1 MIILMM
7 MTMVMLM
14 VYSLVISSM
23 FNEKQQ
29 DKQTW
34 ICCLDFVFLHHYPQM
49 SIAWVCIHEKSFAH
63 LWTLLTCFLRA
74 NIYCSGRWVG
84 GVGPSWQKEICQV
97 VWSLTKEGISL
108 LTRMDSLL
116 VAPIYM
122 TTIIVVVTMV
132 MMMSIVK
139 LSSSSPSSW
148 WRWTWNYHHCYT
160 IIIVTMMSIVI
171 RKVITGLV

>member
-1 MIILMM
+1 M
-7 MTMVMLM
+7 
-14 VYSLVISSM
+14 
-23 FNEKQQ
+23 
-29 DKQTW
+29 
-34 ICCLDFVFLHHYPQM
+34 FLHHYPQM

-63 LWTLLTCFLRA
+63 LWIFLRV

-122 TTIIVVVTMV
+122 TTIIVVVITV

-139 LSSSSPSSW
+139 LSSSLPSSW
-148 WRWTWNYHHCYT
+148 WLWCRLWLEKWLLGWCNSVPAIKSGLGQKLWCSQLLFVPLMLLYT
-160 IIIVTMMSIVI
+160 HYFEHFLGFMLGTF
-171 RKVITGLV
+171 

>member
-1 MIILMM
+1 MNL
-7 MTMVMLM
+7 L
-14 VYSLVISSM
+14 
-23 FNEKQQ
+23 FGF
-29 DKQTW
+29 
-34 ICCLDFVFLHHYPQM
+34 CFFLHHYPQM
-49 SIAWVCIHEKSFAH
+49 SIAWICIHEMSFAH

-122 TTIIVVVTMV
+122 TTIIVVVIMV
-132 MMMSIVK
+132 MMMSIEK

-148 WRWTWNYHHCYT
+148 WRWCQLWLEKWLLGRCNSVPNIKKQQMTNIKNNKWQ
-160 IIIVTMMSIVI
+160 I
-171 RKVITGLV
+171 